1 MKVLQNSRC
10 VELVLSFIEEIIEG
24 NTGTD
29 GKGGKNQG
37 PINLATNGKSITL
50 DYGEKF
56 NLTYT
61 DNAPI
66 SLCKVEKQSNSVLLR
81 KGFQKRHG
89 LSKISNDN
97 ANDLET

>member
-1 MKVLQNSRC
+1 MIK
-10 VELVLSFIEEIIEG
+10 G
-24 NTGTD
+24 NTETN
-29 GKGGKNQG
+29 GKGGEEQDQ
-37 PINLATNGKSITL
+37 INLATNGKSITL
-50 DYGEKF
+50 DHGEKF

-89 LSKISNDN
+89 LSKLSNEN